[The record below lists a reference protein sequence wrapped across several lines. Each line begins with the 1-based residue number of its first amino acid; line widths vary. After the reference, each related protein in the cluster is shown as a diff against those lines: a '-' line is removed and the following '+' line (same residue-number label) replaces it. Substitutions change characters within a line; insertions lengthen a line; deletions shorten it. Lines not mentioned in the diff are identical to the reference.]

1 MTPNLEQGIRAG
13 AVLLPLGL
21 WAAGPQADV
30 AAADEVST
38 ASESSSD
45 ASRGASSDTSRKS
58 GTSESF
64 GSKQS
69 ARLPVASPPAGR
81 GLARVDARGQ
91 DPGPVL
97 ADADKGAP
105 ELPRSVRDRR
115 AGGVA
120 QSAVARRL
128 SAPIATTG
136 SARATTESKLA
147 PITEPGG
154 TNAAQEI
161 PTIAT
166 VPI

>member
-69 ARLPVASPPAGR
+69 ARLPPPAGR

-161 PTIAT
+161 PTTAT